1 MLGGKSLRIAG
12 MVALILFSWF
22 TLTADL
28 AWAGQQDEGDELLE
42 ARRLYQQGDYEGSI
56 NVLDNFISKLK
67 AIVAQK
73 KNVAEA
79 FYLLAKVYYTVG
91 EDQKVDENLR
101 KVFETYPAFDNRE
114 VDVEFAQRVQKAR
127 EKAKAAMMEAEA
139 PTEEAVATEP
149 EPAPSPPDNGVI
161 VAPAKKKK
169 KKFPVLLLVG
179 GVALVAL
186 LAVLLSGGSS
196 KDDEP
201 KKGTITRVKVRVTI
215 VFAGQN
221 LVTSH
226 KVFVNNDQLFSKIL
240 RFTDHYD
247 PDATWETLQKKE
259 VTLFLEGGLGDYE
272 IRQEVGPAWAK
283 VYPREDDYNIGF
295 SHYKFEVVE
304 YDYTGGR
311 DPGDPKLSKKEM
323 DFTTNPDDN
332 DPASYWYRIE
342 SQVLRILA
350 PAATVSQM
358 DSPQAFLEDELKGK
372 KH

>member
-28 AWAGQQDEGDELLE
+28 AWAGQQDEGDELLK

-114 VDVEFAQRVQKAR
+114 VDVEFAQRVERAR
-127 EKAKAAMMEAEA
+127 EKAKAAMMERET
-139 PTEEAVATEP
+139 PVEEAAATEP
-149 EPAPSPPDNGVI
+149 EPAPSAPDNGVI

-169 KKFPVLLLVG
+169 KKFPVLLVVG
-179 GVALVAL
+179 GVALAAL
-186 LAVLLSGGSS
+186 LAVLLSGGS
-196 KDDEP
+196 KDDSKAAP
-201 KKGTITRVKVRVTI
+201 GTITRAKVRVTV

-221 LVTSH
+221 LVANH
-226 KVFVNNDQLFSKIL
+226 KVFANDNLLFSQIL
-240 RFTDHYD
+240 RFNAHYD
-247 PDATWETLQKKE
+247 PDASWDTLQKKE
-259 VTLFLEGGLGDYE
+259 VTFFLEGGLGNYE
-272 IRQEVGPAWAK
+272 IRQEVGPVWAK
-283 VYPREDDYNIGF
+283 VYPREEDYWIGY
-295 SHYKFEVVE
+295 SHYKFDVVE
-304 YDYTGGR
+304 YDYTGGG
-311 DPGDPKLSKKEM
+311 DPGVPKLSKMEM
-323 DFTTNPDDN
+323 DFTTNPDDD
-332 DPASYWYRIE
+332 DPASDWYRIE

-350 PAATVSQM
+350 PSATASQL
-358 DSPQAFLEDELKGK
+358 DSPQAFLEDELKGQ